1 MVLNLRL
8 QPMFVH
14 ILIVVEKKP
23 LLLFEVELL
32 RHVQQ
37 QCSLHYGSF
46 IKCVKFFSKGKF
58 LKKIILVFFFNAH
71 KVTCVSKIK
80 LFMICSQ
87 KLPQM
92 VLHNISTV
100 VAGFCNPWKNIFMKS
115 PLSFLNSSDFFKL
128 IHNKCSWSKLPCYGI
143 TYSTYFGPFSIKKS
157 HKIINLKKCDIFRY
171 FKAVSSQKFIN
182 QGPKE
187 IQVCTL
193 D

>member
-71 KVTCVSKIK
+71 KVTWVSKNK
-80 LFMICSQ
+80 TFHDLFTKTSTDGAAQ
-87 KLPQM
+87 
-92 VLHNISTV
+92 LHHSCMLDFVIPEKIYLWRV
-100 VAGFCNPWKNIFMKS
+100 PHLFKILVI
-115 PLSFLNSSDFFKL
+115 FFKV
-128 IHNKCSWSKLPCYGI
+128 IHNKCSWPKLPCHGI
-143 TYSTYFGPFSIKKS
+143 ILLILVHF
-157 HKIINLKKCDIFRY
+157 
-171 FKAVSSQKFIN
+171 Q
-182 QGPKE
+182 
-187 IQVCTL
+187 
-193 D
+193 

>member
-71 KVTCVSKIK
+71 KVTWVSKNK
-80 LFMICSQ
+80 TFHCLFT
-87 KLPQM
+87 K
-92 VLHNISTV
+92 ISTDGV
-100 VAGFCNPWKNIFMKS
+100 MALFYNFWSIFNKKISQNNKFNKNS
-115 PLSFLNSSDFFKL
+115 
-128 IHNKCSWSKLPCYGI
+128 
-143 TYSTYFGPFSIKKS
+143 
-157 HKIINLKKCDIFRY
+157 DIFRY
-171 FKAVSSQKFIN
+171 FKAVSCLKFIN

-187 IQVCTL
+187 SQVCTMYPGL
-193 D
+193 NQFISTTIEDLWIAP